1 MLMRLPIIAIAFT
14 GLLALASCNRGED
27 NECTDCVLLGY
38 AQTRCA
44 DPWGYGDDGSAIA
57 VEYALRDFFAS
68 NGVVI
73 NTVTITGTTEPV
85 TTCAACNCPTGKTI
99 YALVNSADSATL
111 TSVGFFK

>member
-1 MLMRLPIIAIAFT
+1 MLMRLRIIATVFA
-14 GLLALASCNRGED
+14 GLLAMTGCSRED
-27 NECTDCVLLGY
+27 NNECTDCVLLGY

-85 TTCAACNCPTGKTI
+85 TTCAACSCPTGKTI
-99 YALVNSADSATL
+99 YALVNSADSSAL